1 MTGVSTFLSRTRTAL
16 RLYDKDLCF
25 LPMISDVALN
35 YDPVVHTAIS
45 IHTALPAARDW
56 LARTL
61 LPNATSLHTIEV
73 PILSWGGVP
82 SDSYSIIYPK
92 TLF

>member
-1 MTGVSTFLSRTRTAL
+1 
-16 RLYDKDLCF
+16 
-25 LPMISDVALN
+25 MISDVALN

-73 PILSWGGVP
+73 PILSWGGFLLIAIV
-82 SDSYSIIYPK
+82 SYTPK
-92 TLF
+92 PYSNC